1 MARARTLDTKQQAL
15 QRSRL
20 LHPHPEKVADP
31 LFAGSTFF
39 DPRDLLQVKYEML
52 RRVRVEAQ
60 PVAAVARAFG
70 CSRQALY
77 EAQAAFSSEGLAGLL
92 PDKRGPRTAHKLAA
106 HVVAFLQEVRS
117 AEPGI
122 SSAALARLV
131 QRRFRISVHPR
142 SVERALLRTE
152 KKHT

>member
-1 MARARTLDTKQQAL
+1 
-15 QRSRL
+15 
-20 LHPHPEKVADP
+20 
-31 LFAGSTFF
+31 
-39 DPRDLLQVKYEML
+39 ML

-106 HVVAFLQEVRS
+106 HVVTFLQEYRS
-117 AEPGI
+117 AEPAV

-142 SVERALLRTE
+142 SVERALSRAEKNTRSRGVIASGHLTARMLRATRSAGLRDASPPCDRVPAARG
-152 KKHT
+152 

>member
-1 MARARTLDTKQQAL
+1 MTRSRPVDPKQQAL

-20 LHPHPEKVADP
+20 LHPHPDNVADP
-31 LFAGSTFF
+31 LFIDSAFF

-70 CSRQALY
+70 FSRQAFY
-77 EAQAAFSSEGLAGLL
+77 QAQAAFAREGLAGLL
-92 PDKRGPRTAHKLAA
+92 PDKRGPRTAHKLSA
-106 HVVAFLQEVRS
+106 HVVEFMQQVRS
-117 AEPGI
+117 VESGI
-122 SSAALARLV
+122 SSTALARLV
-131 QRRFRISVHPR
+131 QQRFRISVHPR
-142 SVERALLRTE
+142 SIERALSRSE